1 MASFNVEELGCER
14 LLRLT
19 HQEIAERFRH
29 FKRLT
34 HFEEVE
40 FVGRQVAG

>member
-1 MASFNVEELGCER
+1 MASFAVEDFGLER

-19 HQEIAERFRH
+19 PDEVRERFAA

-34 HFEEVE
+34 HFEEL
-40 FVGRQVAG
+40 